1 MANPLNTVIQIV
13 GMTKTYVLG
22 DIEVHALR
30 GVDLTIE
37 RGEFVAVMGASGS
50 GKSTLM
56 NMLGCLDRPT
66 SGRYILEGED
76 VAQLN
81 ESELATIRSK
91 RIGFVFQNFN
101 LLSRT
106 SALENVE
113 LPLFYSAWT
122 ADGEHRAADLVKL
135 VGLAGREQNHPNQ
148 LSGGQQ
154 QRVAIARALVNRPS
168 ILLADEPTGNL
179 DSTNSAEIMDVLT
192 NLNRQQ
198 GITVI
203 VVTHDPDV
211 AAYADR
217 TVTFRDGVI
226 ISDTRKERT
235 GAQAGRQ
242 SSGSRRRAKAA
253 RRRCS
258 DEAWVFASMAV
269 VAAGRAIRRNKLRAA
284 LTMLGIFIG
293 VAAVIT
299 MVAVGD
305 GAKSSVEAQINSLGT
320 NLLVVL
326 PGATTAN
333 GVRAGFGSN
342 STLTIGDARAIAQGG
357 GPVALVTYMDR
368 QVAQVVSGNRNWST
382 NIQGTTSNYF
392 AIRDWPPSIG
402 RIFTDSEEKA
412 GAAVCLLGQ
421 TVVNNLFGE
430 GQNPVGATIR
440 VKNFPMKV
448 IGVLSVKGQ
457 SSYGQDQDDVV
468 IVPFNTAERKV
479 LGVSAPQSTPAPA
492 AVATAT
498 TSNCSTCVYSSVP
511 TTNSVYSSTTEA
523 TNPYGGAAKI
533 AGVVNSMYVKASDS
547 GEVDNA
553 IAQITRTLHERHH
566 IQPKQDDDFTVRN
579 LSEIA
584 AASESATAGDDDAAV
599 VGGVDFAAGRRNRN
613 HEHHA
618 GVGDRAHA
626 RDRNPHGDRRAPH
639 PHHAAVPGRG
649 DAAVGDG
656 RIRGHRAGNPRVE
669 DNFGAGR
676 SGRPWSRRWRC
687 SAGSFFRR
695 RWEFSSA
702 ITRREKRACC
712 IQSTPYVTSSQSW
725 PLTPA
730 PSLLLCRKISTLSLL
745 IAVVPCITFVYVR

>member
-1 MANPLNTVIQIV
+1 MNRVIELIDL
-13 GMTKTYVLG
+13 TKTYALG

-30 GVDLTIE
+30 GVNLTIE

-56 NMLGCLDRPT
+56 NMLGCLDRAT
-66 SGRYILEGED
+66 SGRYLLEGED

-81 ESELATIRSK
+81 ESELATIRSR

-106 SALENVE
+106 STLENVE

-122 ADGEHRAADLVKL
+122 SDGEHRAADMVKL
-135 VGLAGREQNHPNQ
+135 VGLAGREQSHPNQ

-179 DSTNSAEIMDVLT
+179 DSTNSAEIMEVLT
-192 NLNRQQ
+192 KLNREQ

-217 TVTFRDGVI
+217 VVTFRDGVI
-226 ISDTRKERT
+226 ISDARKD
-235 GAQAGRQ
+235 GAGARADAG
-242 SSGSRRRAKAA
+242 GKTAAPEVADRAA
-253 RRRCS
+253 S
-258 DEAWVFASMAV
+258 IVDEVWTFASMAL
-269 VAAGRAIRRNKLRAA
+269 VAAGRAIKRNKLRAA

-305 GAKSSVEAQINSLGT
+305 GARASVEAQINSLGT
-320 NLLVVL
+320 NLLIVV

-333 GVRAGFGSN
+333 GVRIGLGSN
-342 STLTIGDARAIAQGG
+342 STLTVGDAQAIARGG

-368 QVAQVVSGNRNWST
+368 QLAQVVSGNRNWST
-382 NIQGTTSNYF
+382 SIQGTTSSYF

-430 GQNPVGATIR
+430 GQNPVGAKIR
-440 VKNFPMKV
+440 VKNSPMKV

-479 LGVSAPQSTPAPA
+479 LGVSAPSAAALAAAA
-492 AVATAT
+492 AVATASAT
-498 TSNCSTCVYSSVP
+498 NPYASVP
-511 TTNSVYSSTTEA
+511 TTNSVYNSSTASTSA
-523 TNPYGGAAKI
+523 FGSAPKI
-533 AGVVNSMYVKASDS
+533 TGVVNVMFVKASS
-547 GEVDNA
+547 SEQVESA
-553 IAQITRTLHERHH
+553 VAQITRELHERHH
-566 IQPKQDDDFTVRN
+566 IQPKQDDDFTVRD

-584 AASESATAGDDDAAV
+584 EASESATQVMTMLLLAV
-599 VGGVDFAAGRRNRN
+599 ASISLLVGGIGIMNIMLVSVTERTREIGIRMAIGARRIHIMLQFLVEAMLLSLMGGFAGIILGILVSKLISALAQWPTLVSPVAVAG
-613 HEHHA
+613 
-618 GVGDRAHA
+618 GFVFS
-626 RDRNPHGDRRAPH
+626 
-639 PHHAAVPGRG
+639 
-649 DAAVGDG
+649 AAVG
-656 RIRGHRAGNPRVE
+656 VF
-669 DNFGAGR
+669 FG
-676 SGRPWSRRWRC
+676 
-687 SAGSFFRR
+687 
-695 RWEFSSA
+695 
-702 ITRREKRACC
+702 
-712 IQSTPYVTSSQSW
+712 YY
-725 PLTPA
+725 PA
-730 PSLLLCRKISTLSLL
+730 RKASMLHPIDALR
-745 IAVVPCITFVYVR
+745 YE

>member
-1 MANPLNTVIQIV
+1 MNTVIQIV

-37 RGEFVAVMGASGS
+37 RGEFLAVMGASGS

-235 GAQAGRQ
+235 GAQPA
-242 SSGSRRRAKAA
+242 AKATA
-253 RRRCS
+253 APPPKEAAS
-258 DEAWVFASMAV
+258 MLDEAWVFASMAV

-305 GAKSSVEAQINSLGT
+305 GAKSSVEAQINSLGS

-333 GVRAGFGSN
+333 GVRAGLGSN

-368 QVAQVVSGNRNWST
+368 QVAQVVAGNRNWST

-421 TVVNNLFGE
+421 TVVDNLFGE

-448 IGVLSVKGQ
+448 IGVLSEKGQ

-492 AVATAT
+492 AVATAS

-584 AASESATAGDDDAAV
+584 AASESATAVMTTLLLSVASISLL
-599 VGGVDFAAGRRNRN
+599 VGGIGIMNIMLVSVTERTREIGIRMAIGARRIHIMLQFLVEAMLLSVMGGFAGIVLGILVSKIISAWA
-613 HEHHA
+613 EWPTL
-618 GVGDRAHA
+618 VS
-626 RDRNPHGDRRAPH
+626 PV
-639 PHHAAVPGRG
+639 AVFGG
-649 DAAVGDG
+649 FIFSAAVG
-656 RIRGHRAGNPRVE
+656 VF
-669 DNFGAGR
+669 FG
-676 SGRPWSRRWRC
+676 
-687 SAGSFFRR
+687 
-695 RWEFSSA
+695 
-702 ITRREKRACC
+702 
-712 IQSTPYVTSSQSW
+712 YY
-725 PLTPA
+725 PA
-730 PSLLLCRKISTLSLL
+730 RKASLLHPIDALR
-745 IAVVPCITFVYVR
+745 YE

>member
-1 MANPLNTVIQIV
+1 MNRVIELV
-13 GMTKTYVLG
+13 DLTKTYALG

-30 GVDLTIE
+30 GVNLTIE

-81 ESELATIRSK
+81 ESELATIRS
-91 RIGFVFQNFN
+91 RRVGFVFQNFN

-106 SALENVE
+106 STLENVE

-122 ADGEHRAADLVKL
+122 ADGEHRAADMVKL
-135 VGLAGREQNHPNQ
+135 VGLAGREQSHPNQ

-179 DSTNSAEIMDVLT
+179 DSANSAEIMEVLT
-192 NLNRQQ
+192 KLNREQ

-217 TVTFRDGVI
+217 VVTFRDGVI
-226 ISDTRKERT
+226 ISDTRKDGAGAR
-235 GAQAGRQ
+235 GKAPAQAPQVADRGA
-242 SSGSRRRAKAA
+242 SIL
-253 RRRCS
+253 
-258 DEAWVFASMAV
+258 DEAWTFASMAM
-269 VAAGRAIRRNKLRAA
+269 VAAGRAIKRNKLRAA

-293 VAAVIT
+293 VAAVIA

-305 GAKSSVEAQINSLGT
+305 GARASVEAQINSLGT
-320 NLLVVL
+320 NLLIVV

-333 GVRAGFGSN
+333 GVRIGLGSN
-342 STLTIGDARAIAQGG
+342 STLTVDDAQAIARGG

-368 QVAQVVSGNRNWST
+368 QLAQVVSGNRNWST
-382 NIQGTTSNYF
+382 SIQGTTSSYF

-402 RIFTDSEEKA
+402 RIFTDSEEKS

-430 GQNPVGATIR
+430 GQNPVGAKIR
-440 VKNFPMKV
+440 VKNSPMKV

-479 LGVSAPQSTPAPA
+479 LGVSAPSAAASAAA
-492 AVATAT
+492 AVATASAT
-498 TSNCSTCVYSSVP
+498 NPYASVP
-511 TTNSVYSSTTEA
+511 TTNSVYSSSTTSTSA
-523 TNPYGGAAKI
+523 FGSAPKI
-533 AGVVNSMYVKASDS
+533 TGVINVMFVKASGSD
-547 GEVDNA
+547 EVDSA
-553 IAQITRTLHERHH
+553 VAQITRELHQRHH

-584 AASESATAGDDDAAV
+584 AASESATQVMTMLLLTVASISLL
-599 VGGVDFAAGRRNRN
+599 VGGIGIMNIMLVSVTERTREIGIRMAIGARRIHIMLQFLVEAMLLSLMGGFAGIILGILVSKLISALAQWPTLVSPVAVAG
-613 HEHHA
+613 
-618 GVGDRAHA
+618 GFVFS
-626 RDRNPHGDRRAPH
+626 
-639 PHHAAVPGRG
+639 
-649 DAAVGDG
+649 AAVG
-656 RIRGHRAGNPRVE
+656 VF
-669 DNFGAGR
+669 FG
-676 SGRPWSRRWRC
+676 
-687 SAGSFFRR
+687 
-695 RWEFSSA
+695 
-702 ITRREKRACC
+702 
-712 IQSTPYVTSSQSW
+712 YY
-725 PLTPA
+725 PA
-730 PSLLLCRKISTLSLL
+730 RKASLLHPIDALR
-745 IAVVPCITFVYVR
+745 YE

>member
-1 MANPLNTVIQIV
+1 MNTVIQII

-76 VAQLN
+76 VARLN
-81 ESELATIRSK
+81 ESELAMIRSR

-106 SALENVE
+106 STLENVE

-122 ADGEHRAADLVKL
+122 ADGESRAADLVKL

-198 GITVI
+198 GITII

-226 ISDTRKERT
+226 ISDTRKEGSAERE
-235 GAQAGRQ
+235 QAAVEAADAAAAATVAPKRQ
-242 SSGSRRRAKAA
+242 TPSMI
-253 RRRCS
+253 
-258 DEAWVFASMAV
+258 DEAWTFASMAV
-269 VAAGRAIRRNKLRAA
+269 VAAGRAIKRNKLRAA

-333 GVRAGFGSN
+333 GVRIGLGSN
-342 STLTIGDARAIAQGG
+342 STLTVGDAQAIADGG
-357 GPVALVTYMDR
+357 GPIALVTYMDR
-368 QVAQVVSGNRNWST
+368 QAAQVVSGNRNWST

-392 AIRDWPPSIG
+392 SIRDWQPSIG

-430 GQNPVGATIR
+430 GQNPVGATVR
-440 VKNFPMKV
+440 VKNFPMKI
-448 IGVLSVKGQ
+448 IGVLSIKGQ

-479 LGVSAPQSTPAPA
+479 LGVSAPAAQSTPA
-492 AVATAT
+492 AVATASAT
-498 TSNCSTCVYSSVP
+498 NPYATVP

-523 TNPYGGAAKI
+523 TNAYGAAAKI
-533 AGVVNSMYVKASDS
+533 TGVVNSMYIKASDS
-547 GEVDNA
+547 GEVDSA
-553 IAQITRTLHERHH
+553 IAQITRELHQRHH
-566 IQPKQDDDFTVRN
+566 IQAKQDDDFTVRN

-584 AASESATAGDDDAAV
+584 AASESATQVMTMLLLSVASISLL
-599 VGGVDFAAGRRNRN
+599 VGGIGIMNIMLVSVTERTREIGIRMAIGARRIHIMLQFLVEAMLLSAMGGVAGIVLGILVSKLISALA
-613 HEHHA
+613 EWPTLVSPVAVA
-618 GVGDRAHA
+618 GGFIFS
-626 RDRNPHGDRRAPH
+626 
-639 PHHAAVPGRG
+639 
-649 DAAVGDG
+649 AAVG
-656 RIRGHRAGNPRVE
+656 VF
-669 DNFGAGR
+669 FG
-676 SGRPWSRRWRC
+676 
-687 SAGSFFRR
+687 
-695 RWEFSSA
+695 
-702 ITRREKRACC
+702 
-712 IQSTPYVTSSQSW
+712 YY
-725 PLTPA
+725 PA
-730 PSLLLCRKISTLSLL
+730 RKASLLHPIDALR
-745 IAVVPCITFVYVR
+745 YE

>member
-1 MANPLNTVIQIV
+1 MNTVIQIV

-37 RGEFVAVMGASGS
+37 RGEFLAVMGASGS

-235 GAQAGRQ
+235 GAQPA
-242 SSGSRRRAKAA
+242 AKATA
-253 RRRCS
+253 APPAKEAAS
-258 DEAWVFASMAV
+258 MLDEAWVFASMAV

-305 GAKSSVEAQINSLGT
+305 GAKSSVEAQINSLGS

-333 GVRAGFGSN
+333 GVRAGLGSN

-492 AVATAT
+492 AVATAS

-584 AASESATAGDDDAAV
+584 AASESATAVMTTLLLSVASISLL
-599 VGGVDFAAGRRNRN
+599 VGGIGIMNIMLVSVTERTREIGIRMAIGARRIHIMLQFLVEAMLLSVMGGFAGIVLGILVSKIISAWA
-613 HEHHA
+613 EWPTL
-618 GVGDRAHA
+618 VS
-626 RDRNPHGDRRAPH
+626 PV
-639 PHHAAVPGRG
+639 AVFGG
-649 DAAVGDG
+649 FIFSAAVG
-656 RIRGHRAGNPRVE
+656 VF
-669 DNFGAGR
+669 FG
-676 SGRPWSRRWRC
+676 
-687 SAGSFFRR
+687 
-695 RWEFSSA
+695 
-702 ITRREKRACC
+702 
-712 IQSTPYVTSSQSW
+712 YY
-725 PLTPA
+725 PA
-730 PSLLLCRKISTLSLL
+730 RKASLLHPIDALR
-745 IAVVPCITFVYVR
+745 YE

>member
-1 MANPLNTVIQIV
+1 MNTVIQIV

-30 GVDLTIE
+30 GVNLTIE

-81 ESELATIRSK
+81 ESELAMIRSR

-106 SALENVE
+106 STLENVE

-135 VGLAGREQNHPNQ
+135 VGLAGREQSHPNQ

-192 NLNRQQ
+192 KLNREQ

-211 AAYADR
+211 ATYADR
-217 TVTFRDGVI
+217 IVTFRDGVI
-226 ISDTRKERT
+226 VSDTRKE
-235 GAQAGRQ
+235 GVDAHAGVA
-242 SSGSRRRAKAA
+242 GNAVAPAKDAA
-253 RRRCS
+253 EAAS
-258 DEAWVFASMAV
+258 ILDEVWTFASMAV

-333 GVRAGFGSN
+333 GVRIGLGSN
-342 STLTIGDARAIAQGG
+342 STLTVGDAQAIADGG
-357 GPVALVTYMDR
+357 GPIALVTYMDR
-368 QVAQVVSGNRNWST
+368 QAGQVVSGNRNWST

-392 AIRDWPPSIG
+392 AIRDWQPSIG

-421 TVVNNLFGE
+421 TVVDNLFGE
-430 GQNPVGATIR
+430 GQNPVGATVR
-440 VKNFPMKV
+440 VKNFPMKI
-448 IGVLSVKGQ
+448 IGVLAVKGQ

-479 LGVSAPQSTPAPA
+479 LGVSAPAAQSTPA
-492 AVATAT
+492 AVATASAT
-498 TSNCSTCVYSSVP
+498 NPYATVP

-523 TNPYGGAAKI
+523 TNAYGAAAKI
-533 AGVVNSMYVKASDS
+533 TGVVNSMYIKASDS
-547 GEVDNA
+547 GEVDSA
-553 IAQITRTLHERHH
+553 IAQITRELHQRHH
-566 IQPKQDDDFTVRN
+566 IQAKQDDDFTVRN

-584 AASESATAGDDDAAV
+584 AASESATQVMTMLLLSVASISLL
-599 VGGVDFAAGRRNRN
+599 VGGIGIMNIMLVSVTERTREIGIRMAIGARRIHIMLQFLVEAMLLSVMGGFAGIVLGILVSKIISAWAEWPTLVSPVAVAG
-613 HEHHA
+613 
-618 GVGDRAHA
+618 GFIFS
-626 RDRNPHGDRRAPH
+626 
-639 PHHAAVPGRG
+639 
-649 DAAVGDG
+649 AAVG
-656 RIRGHRAGNPRVE
+656 VF
-669 DNFGAGR
+669 FG
-676 SGRPWSRRWRC
+676 
-687 SAGSFFRR
+687 
-695 RWEFSSA
+695 
-702 ITRREKRACC
+702 
-712 IQSTPYVTSSQSW
+712 YY
-725 PLTPA
+725 PA
-730 PSLLLCRKISTLSLL
+730 RKASLLHPIDALR
-745 IAVVPCITFVYVR
+745 YE

>member
-1 MANPLNTVIQIV
+1 MNSVIELR
-13 GMTKTYVLG
+13 GLTKTYVLG
-22 DIEVHALR
+22 EVEVHALR

-56 NMLGCLDRPT
+56 NMLGCLDLPT
-66 SGRYILEGED
+66 SGSYVLEGED
-76 VAQLN
+76 VAKLN

-122 ADGEHRAADLVKL
+122 ADGESRASDLMKL
-135 VGLAGREQNHPNQ
+135 VGLAGREQSHPNQ

-179 DSTNSAEIMDVLT
+179 DSTNSAEIMGVLT

-203 VVTHDPDV
+203 VVTHDPEV

-217 TVTFRDGVI
+217 VVTFRDGVI
-226 ISDTRKERT
+226 ISDTRKEDT
-235 GAQAGRQ
+235 GAGAAVAGGKSGLATQEPKQQAV
-242 SSGSRRRAKAA
+242 SVV
-253 RRRCS
+253 
-258 DEAWVFASMAV
+258 DEAWTFASMAV
-269 VAAGRAIRRNKLRAA
+269 VAAGRAIKRNKLRAA

-320 NLLVVL
+320 NLLIVL

-333 GVRAGFGSN
+333 GVHAGSGST
-342 STLTIGDARAIAQGG
+342 STLTVGDAQALARQG

-368 QVAQVVSGNRNWST
+368 QLAQVVSGNHNWST

-392 AIRDWPPSIG
+392 AIRDWQPSIG

-430 GQNPVGATIR
+430 GQNPVGSTIR

-448 IGVLSVKGQ
+448 IGVLAVKGQ
-457 SSYGQDQDDVV
+457 TSYGQDQDDVV

-492 AVATAT
+492 AVSTAT
-498 TSNCSTCVYSSVP
+498 TTNCPTCVYSSVP

-523 TNPYGGAAKI
+523 TSPFGGAPKI
-533 AGVVNSMYVKASDS
+533 TGVVNTMFVKASGSD
-547 GEVDNA
+547 EVDSA
-553 IAQITRTLHERHH
+553 ITQITHTLHDRHH
-566 IQPKQDDDFTVRN
+566 IQAKQDDDFTVRN

-584 AASESATAGDDDAAV
+584 AASENATQVMTILLLSVASISLL
-599 VGGVDFAAGRRNRN
+599 VGGIGIMNIMLVSVTERTREIGIRMAIGARRIHIMLQFLVEAMLLSVMGGFAGILLGILVSKLISALA
-613 HEHHA
+613 EWPTL
-618 GVGDRAHA
+618 VS
-626 RDRNPHGDRRAPH
+626 PV
-639 PHHAAVPGRG
+639 AVIGG
-649 DAAVGDG
+649 FIFSAAVG
-656 RIRGHRAGNPRVE
+656 VF
-669 DNFGAGR
+669 FG
-676 SGRPWSRRWRC
+676 
-687 SAGSFFRR
+687 
-695 RWEFSSA
+695 
-702 ITRREKRACC
+702 
-712 IQSTPYVTSSQSW
+712 YY
-725 PLTPA
+725 PA
-730 PSLLLCRKISTLSLL
+730 RKASLLHPIDALR
-745 IAVVPCITFVYVR
+745 YE